1 MSIYRNA
8 CQVHLLNVILEQKHS
23 FFLNVFNKWR
33 WTFTGVIPSPCYLW
47 VYLEECWRPTFI
59 SKICCIC
66 PSRNIYVLTF
76 CKADGVLFHLFQLVL
91 LSLLLSLSGIFYFF
105 VEWLTSLSVLQSY
118 VDTAHGSKPLQGN
131 ANQAWSC
138 LDLLE
143 VLCQLAE
150 RGHASAVRMMLE
162 NPLKHCPDV
171 LLAGVSHIN
180 VSSYHLYFK
189 FKSLILFCFT
199 RHLLLNE

>member
-1 MSIYRNA
+1 M
-8 CQVHLLNVILEQKHS
+8 
-23 FFLNVFNKWR
+23 
-33 WTFTGVIPSPCYLW
+33 
-47 VYLEECWRPTFI
+47 
-59 SKICCIC
+59 
-66 PSRNIYVLTF
+66 
-76 CKADGVLFHLFQLVL
+76 
-91 LSLLLSLSGIFYFF
+91 
-105 VEWLTSLSVLQSY
+105 SLSVLQSY
-118 VDTAHGSKPLQGN
+118 VDTVHGSKPLQGN

-180 VSSYHLYFK
+180 VSSYHLYFQ
-189 FKSLILFCFT
+189 FQSLIYSVLQGIFY
-199 RHLLLNE
+199 